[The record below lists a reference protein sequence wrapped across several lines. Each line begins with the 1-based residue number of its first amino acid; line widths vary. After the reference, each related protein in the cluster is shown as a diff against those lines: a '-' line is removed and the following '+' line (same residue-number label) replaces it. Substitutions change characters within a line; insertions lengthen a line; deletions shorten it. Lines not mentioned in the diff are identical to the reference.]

1 VTFCSIDIRHI
12 HRILGF
18 RRPDLPSR
26 QRTLVAAMVNIAHT
40 QFPPLS
46 YKQPHDHVRRHDRA
60 TRELIGL
67 VYKKSDNSM
76 VLQQPAARVLV
87 VEDEMM
93 LRMRA
98 VDIVEDA
105 GFTPVE
111 AVNADDA
118 LVILESR
125 SDIDLLF
132 TDIQMPGSMDG
143 LKLAHAVHERW
154 PSIKIILVSG
164 QVTPNEADK
173 PVNSRFFGKPLE
185 VKTMIAELQE
195 MIGQGALR
203 IIPADLSRL
212 LATIPHLE
220 TFSHVAPAG
229 SNVHT
234 SEEFLT
240 AENDSLRLLLEQAG
254 IDAQVLLA
262 QAGIDAKEREAA
274 DKLQKLILEEL
285 HHRIKNTLATVSAIA
300 SQSLQTA
307 TSIEDGQHAIEG
319 RLVAL
324 GRAHDLLLQARWANA
339 DLANTIRGAI
349 EPYDSEAGGRF
360 SISGPDIKVT
370 SGAVIALAMTLNE
383 LCTNTTKFGALSV
396 PVGSI
401 DIAWKIDEGKQRLQ
415 LTWTEKG
422 GPSVHAPSR
431 QSFGTRLIGSL
442 GQQLKGEVQL
452 AYETKGFVFTMD
464 VPMTSLVAPA

>member
-1 VTFCSIDIRHI
+1 MAP
-12 HRILGF
+12 G
-18 RRPDLPSR
+18 
-26 QRTLVAAMVNIAHT
+26 VAAA
-40 QFPPLS
+40 PPT
-46 YKQPHDHVRRHDRA
+46 V
-60 TRELIGL
+60 LI
-67 VYKKSDNSM
+67 
-76 VLQQPAARVLV
+76 

-105 GFTPVE
+105 GFTPLE

-118 LVILESR
+118 LAILESR
-125 SDIDLLF
+125 SDIELLF

-154 PSIKIILVSG
+154 PLIKIMIVSG
-164 QVTPNEADK
+164 QLKLTDIDK
-173 PVNSRFFGKPLE
+173 PVDSRFFGKPLD
-185 VKTMIAELQE
+185 VKHMVAQMQDMMGKGSLE
-195 MIGQGALR
+195 
-203 IIPADLSRL
+203 IIPGD
-212 LATIPHLE
+212 
-220 TFSHVAPAG
+220 VAALITKAPNGKAARSG
-229 SNVHT
+229 PNGAASQ
-234 SEEFLT
+234 EFLT

-254 IDAQVLLA
+254 IDAKVLLA

-300 SQSLQTA
+300 SQSLRTA
-307 TSIEDGQHAIEG
+307 TSLEHGQQAIEG

-339 DLANTIRGAI
+339 SLANTIRGATA
-349 EPYDSEAGGRF
+349 PYDSEGAGRF
-360 SISGPDIKVT
+360 LIQGPEIRIT

-396 PVGSI
+396 PAGRIQIV
-401 DIAWKIDEGKQRLQ
+401 WKIDEDKQRLQ
-415 LTWTEKG
+415 LTWSENN
-422 GPSVHAPSR
+422 GPPVHAPSR
-431 QSFGTRLIGSL
+431 RSFGTRLIGSL

-452 AYETKGFVFTMD
+452 AYDASGFVYVLD
-464 VPMTSLVAPA
+464 VPMASLVAPG